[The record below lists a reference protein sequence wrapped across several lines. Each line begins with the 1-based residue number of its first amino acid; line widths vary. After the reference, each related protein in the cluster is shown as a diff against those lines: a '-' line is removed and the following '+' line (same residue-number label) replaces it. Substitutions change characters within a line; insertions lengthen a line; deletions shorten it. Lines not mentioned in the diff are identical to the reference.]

1 VLLLV
6 LVLVRG
12 VVEVLVACGL
22 AVRGVALDAV
32 VLVEEVVVRRV
43 GVAVAVAVAALGE
56 LAVAVAVVR
65 LAALKVEL
73 AVADLGVLV
82 GFDAAGAVEVAVV
95 FAVVGG
101 FGVVGEE
108 DDDDRVDGAAASR
121 EDDGVR
127 VTGVFGGCFDGVAAC
142 VDAARFGVAV
152 ALVAVVVPS
161 AALRAVEAEPLL
173 CGAVALPLALL
184 APLGTSASASTSVTV
199 RGAECGDEGVELSK
213 CDTRRRCSRSQCGF
227 SFSRSI
233 TSM

>member
-1 VLLLV
+1 MLLLV

-108 DDDDRVDGAAASR
+108 DDDRVDGAAASR

-199 RGAECGDEGVELSK
+199 LGAECGDEGVELSK